1 MNRCDLGEDKIS
13 CRIEISAGGV
23 GTSLGSGEVARKTL
37 ESLTGEG
44 VREMSDVGGRGSQ
57 VEKLRTGVELAN

>member
-1 MNRCDLGEDKIS
+1 MNRCDLGEGKIS

-23 GTSLGSGEVARKTL
+23 RTSLGSGEVARKIL

-44 VREMSDVGGRGSQ
+44 VREMSDVAEGGA
-57 VEKLRTGVELAN
+57 VLRN